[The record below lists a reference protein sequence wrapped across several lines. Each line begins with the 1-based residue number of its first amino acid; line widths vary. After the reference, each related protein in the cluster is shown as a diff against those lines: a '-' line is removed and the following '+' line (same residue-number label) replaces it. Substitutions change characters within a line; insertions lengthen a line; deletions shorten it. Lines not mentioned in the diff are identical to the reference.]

1 MNNKVH
7 YVLLS
12 AVAVLLVL
20 TICCEAIHLTHH
32 FCVDV
37 VYQQKILG
45 AINAALGR
53 IEPTD
58 QKEDIVKKFKAQW
71 TCYLPKEDLKRTLP
85 RREQGRYSASWHGE
99 VLDWTC
105 YSIEP
110 LCDYVGWMEIGTE
123 GGSVKAVRVVYTS
136 DGE

>member
-1 MNNKVH
+1 MNKKIH
-7 YVLLS
+7 YALLS
-12 AVAVLLVL
+12 GVAVLLIL
-20 TICCEAIHLTHH
+20 TICCETIHLMHH

-37 VYQQKILG
+37 VYQQNILG
-45 AINAALGR
+45 TINAALEM
-53 IEPTD
+53 IERTD
-58 QKEDIVKKFKAQW
+58 QKEDIVKRFKAQW

-85 RREQGRYSASWHGE
+85 RREHGRYTASWHGE

-110 LCDYVGWMEIGTE
+110 LCGYAGWLEIGTE
-123 GGSVKAVRVVYTS
+123 EGSVKAVRVVYTS